1 MATPK
6 IYGPLADV
14 GFSAAAAKPK
24 PKTIAELKADIAA
37 TQKIAEAAVAK
48 AEASVVKMDPA
59 YGVDL
64 AKQVLAAAKPGSA
77 EYTAALR
84 AKTLAQTN
92 LDQTNAVKPQLDA
105 VSQARGDTYS
115 WDTAN
120 KKWNVIKGPNQVST
134 TWDSVNNKWVI
145 SSGGIGGSGTPPGGG
160 TGGGTPPGSGNL
172 NTGLDS
178 ATQNL
183 INSLQQQVASLTAA
197 QNNTA
202 TTNAAVQESAR
213 QDALAAL
220 TDRFAKFG
228 LTSLVSKIKELAIT
242 GASEATISLQ
252 LQETPEYKQRF
263 NANEIRLKK
272 GLTVLAP
279 SEYLANEDRYRQ
291 ALRAYG
297 LTQFDNDA
305 YVSQFIANDVSPTE
319 LSNRIVTAVQRVQ
332 NADPA
337 VAKQLKDYYN
347 IGQTDL
353 VAYVLDPEQQ
363 FQKIERQVAAAE
375 IGVAAGRQG
384 LQAGVGVAEQLAAQ
398 GVTQAEAQKGYAT
411 IADILPTAEKLS
423 GIYGTTLEGYNQA
436 SAEQE
441 VFNSLASAQR
451 ARQKLTA
458 REVAEFGSS
467 SGMGR
472 TSLANTR
479 TAGQI

>member
-1 MATPK
+1 MAFDPMAMKTPSVPK
-6 IYGPLADV
+6 KTVAQLKADV
-14 GFSAAAAKPK
+14 ATNQAAAKE
-24 PKTIAELKADIAA
+24 ALAKAN
-37 TQKIAEAAVAK
+37 AAVAK
-48 AEASVVKMDPA
+48 ADPA
-59 YGVDL
+59 YGVTL
-64 AKQVLAAAKPGSA
+64 AQQALAAAKPGSPQYI
-77 EYTAALR
+77 EALR
-84 AKTLAQTN
+84 AKTNAQTQ
-92 LDQTNAVKPQLDA
+92 LDQANAPKPQLDA
-105 VSQARGDTYS
+105 ISKARGDTYS
-115 WDTAN
+115 WDAKN
-120 KKWNVIKGPNQVST
+120 KKWNIIKGPNQIVT
-134 TWDSVNNKWVI
+134 TPPPPPP
-145 SSGGIGGSGTPPGGG
+145 TPPGGDG
-160 TGGGTPPGSGNL
+160 PTGGKQQGGGNL
-172 NTGLDS
+172 TTGLDP

-183 INSLQQQVASLTAA
+183 INSLQQQIAALTAA
-197 QNNTA
+197 QS
-202 TTNAAVQESAR
+202 NAAEVNATVQESAR
-213 QDALAAL
+213 QDALVAL

-228 LTSLVSKIKELAIT
+228 LSSLVSKIKELAIT

-263 NANEIRLKK
+263 SANEIRLKK
-272 GLTVLAP
+272 GLTVLSPA
-279 SEYLANEDRYRQ
+279 EYLANEDRYRQ

-337 VAKQLKDYYN
+337 VARQLKDYYN

-375 IGVAAGRQG
+375 IGAAASKQG

-398 GVTQAEAQKGYAT
+398 GVSQAEAQKGYAT

-423 GIYGTTLEGYNQA
+423 GIYGTTMEGYTQA
-436 SAEQE
+436 TAEQE

-458 REVAEFGSS
+458 RELAQFSGFTGTGRSS
-467 SGMGR
+467 LSQGK
-472 TSLANTR
+472 

>member
-1 MATPK
+1 MADPMAMERPSTPK
-6 IYGPLADV
+6 
-14 GFSAAAAKPK
+14 K
-24 PKTIAELKADIAA
+24 KTVAELKAEVAA
-37 TQKIAEAAVAK
+37 QTKVVAAAQAAAVAASKK
-48 AEASVVKMDPA
+48 ADAAVVKVDPS

-64 AKQVLAAAKPGSA
+64 AQQALAATKPGSA
-77 EYTAALR
+77 DYTAALR
-84 AKTLAQTN
+84 AKTQAQTN
-92 LDQTNAVKPQLDA
+92 LDQINAVKPRMDA
-105 VSQARGDTYS
+105 TSMARGDTYS

-120 KKWNVIKGPNQVST
+120 KKWNIIKGPNQIVTQPVVSP
-134 TWDSVNNKWVI
+134 V
-145 SSGGIGGSGTPPGGG
+145 SGGTSPGGG
-160 TGGGTPPGSGNL
+160 GNL
-172 NTGLDS
+172 NTGLDT

-202 TTNAAVQESAR
+202 TVNAAVQESSR

-228 LTSLVSKIKELAIT
+228 LSSLVSKIKELAIT

-252 LQETPEYKQRF
+252 LQDTPEYKQRF
-263 NANEIRLKK
+263 SANEIRLKK

-319 LSNRIVTAVQRVQ
+319 MSNRIVTAVQRVQ

-337 VAKQLKDYYN
+337 IAKQLKDYYN
-347 IGQTDL
+347 IGQSDL

-458 REVAEFGSS
+458 RELAQFSGST
-467 SGMGR
+467 GTGR
-472 TSLANTR
+472 ASLAQGK

>member
-1 MATPK
+1 MAFDPMAMEKASAPK
-6 IYGPLADV
+6 KTVAQLKAEV
-14 GFSAAAAKPK
+14 AAQTKVVAAAQAAAVAAAK
-24 PKTIAELKADIAA
+24 KAD
-37 TQKIAEAAVAK
+37 AAV
-48 AEASVVKMDPA
+48 VKVDPA

-64 AKQVLAAAKPGSA
+64 AKQALAAAKPGSP

-84 AKTLAQTN
+84 AKTNSQTQ
-92 LDQTNAVKPQLDA
+92 LDQANAPKPQLDA
-105 VSQARGDTYS
+105 ISIQRGDTYS

-120 KKWNVIKGPNQVST
+120 KKWNIIKGPNQVVVKGPPPP
-134 TWDSVNNKWVI
+134 DN
-145 SSGGIGGSGTPPGGG
+145 SGGTPPGGKT
-160 TGGGTPPGSGNL
+160 TGGANIT
-172 NTGLDS
+172 TGLDP
-178 ATQNL
+178 ATQAL

-197 QNNTA
+197 QENTTTANTA
-202 TTNAAVQESAR
+202 MQESAR
-213 QDALAAL
+213 QDALAVL
-220 TDRFAKFG
+220 TDRFSKFG

-263 NANEIRLKK
+263 SANDIRLKK

-319 LSNRIVTAVQRVQ
+319 MSNRIVTAVQRVQ

-337 VAKQLKDYYN
+337 IAKQLKEYYN
-347 IGQTDL
+347 IGQSDL

-375 IGVAAGRQG
+375 IGAAAGKQG
-384 LQAGVGVAEQLAAQ
+384 LTAGVGVAEQLASQ
-398 GVTQAEAQKGYAT
+398 GIDQATAQKGYAT

-423 GIYGTTLEGYNQA
+423 GIYGTTMEGYNQA
-436 SAEQE
+436 TAEQE

-451 ARQKLTA
+451 ARQKLTG
-458 REVAEFGSS
+458 REIGEFSGASGTSKGAFSTGYLNRQGKSGSF
-467 SGMGR
+467 
-472 TSLANTR
+472 
-479 TAGQI
+479 